1 MPSIWKQPVSI
12 EQLTSV
18 SRATTVEHLGIEFL
32 EVGEDFLS
40 ARVPVDQR
48 TRQPYGF
55 LHGGVAV
62 VLAET
67 LASCGAAFACA
78 AGQRVVGL
86 EINANHLRS
95 ATQGWVTGT
104 ARALHIGGST
114 HVWQVELRDDE
125 GRLTCISRVTM
136 AVLKPTPGQSAA

>member
-1 MPSIWKQPVSI
+1 MTTLWKQPISVDLLTAVSSS
-12 EQLTSV
+12 TAV
-18 SRATTVEHLGIEFL
+18 DHLGIEFL

-40 ARVPVDQR
+40 ARVPVDRR

-55 LHGGVAV
+55 LHGGVSM

-67 LASCGAAFACA
+67 LASCGAGFACP
-78 AGQRVVGL
+78 AGHRVVGL

-114 HVWQVELRDDE
+114 QVWQVELRDDQS
-125 GRLTCISRVTM
+125 RLTCISRVTM
-136 AVLKPTPGQSAA
+136 AVLKPREDKSPG